1 VPHTRCMPRPPDD
14 LQIRI
19 SLHGRNVAMELRPS
33 RRAKRIILRIDPVGT
48 VTLVV
53 PRRTSRD
60 EAVAFARSKAEW
72 LQDRL
77 AALPEQVP
85 FNDGAQLP
93 LLGRTHR
100 IRHDTHSHS
109 VRIGRGEIVVAGEAA
124 HLPRRVAD
132 FLRREA
138 RRECAERAR
147 RLARRLG
154 LNVARISIRD
164 PKSRWGS
171 CSHKGH
177 LSFSWRLIFAPE
189 WVLDYVIAHEVA
201 HLIEMNHGPRFWRLV
216 ERLYPDSVRPRE
228 WLRRHGTRLHRYG

>member
-1 VPHTRCMPRPPDD
+1 MPHPADD
-14 LQIRI
+14 SQIRL
-19 SLHGRNVAMELRPS
+19 SLSGRNVALALRPS

-72 LQDRL
+72 LNDRL
-77 AALPEQVP
+77 AALPQPVP
-85 FNDGAQLP
+85 FRNGAELP
-93 LLGRTHR
+93 VLGRTHR
-100 IRHDTHSHS
+100 IRHDPFSCG
-109 VRIGRGEIVVAGEAA
+109 VRLCRSEIVVAGECG

-138 RRECAERAR
+138 RRECADRAR
-147 RLARRLG
+147 RFARRLG
-154 LNVARISIRD
+154 RQVGRVSVRD

-177 LSFSWRLIFAPE
+177 LSFSWRLILAPE

-201 HLIEMNHGPRFWRLV
+201 HLVEMNHGPRFWRLV
-216 ERLYPDSVRPRE
+216 DRLYPDSVRPRE

>member
-1 VPHTRCMPRPPDD
+1 MSRACDD
-14 LQIRI
+14 VNIRL
-19 SLHGRNVAMELRPS
+19 SLAGRNVAMALRPS
-33 RRAKRIILRIDPVGT
+33 RRAKRIILRIDPVGA

-72 LQDRL
+72 LHDRL
-77 AALPEQVP
+77 AALPQPVP
-85 FNDGAQLP
+85 FADGAELP
-93 LLGRTHR
+93 LLGRSHR
-100 IRHDTHSHS
+100 IRHEPDAHG
-109 VRIGRGEIVVAGEAA
+109 VRLVRNEIVVAGEDA
-124 HLPRRVAD
+124 HLPRRVLD

-147 RLARRLG
+147 RFARRVG
-154 LNVARISIRD
+154 QPIVRVSIRD

-171 CSHKGH
+171 CSQKGH
-177 LSFSWRLIFAPE
+177 LSFSWRLILAPE

-201 HLIEMNHGPRFWRLV
+201 HLVEMNHGPRFWRLV

>member
-1 VPHTRCMPRPPDD
+1 MPRPPDD
-14 LQIRI
+14 SHIRL
-19 SLHGRNVAMELRPS
+19 SLSGRNVALALRPS

-53 PRRTSRD
+53 PRRTSKD

-72 LQDRL
+72 LNDRL
-77 AALPEQVP
+77 AALPQPVP
-85 FNDGAQLP
+85 FRDGAELP

-100 IRHDTHSHS
+100 IRHDPFAHG
-109 VRIGRGEIVVAGEAA
+109 VRLGRGEIVVAGEGG
-124 HLPRRVAD
+124 HLPRRVVD

-147 RLARRLG
+147 RFARRLG
-154 LNVARISIRD
+154 QQVGRISVRD

-177 LSFSWRLIFAPE
+177 LSFSWRLILAPE

-201 HLIEMNHGPRFWRLV
+201 HLVEMNHGPRFWRLV
-216 ERLYPDSVRPRE
+216 DRLYPDSVRPRD

>member
-1 VPHTRCMPRPPDD
+1 MPHPADD
-14 LQIRI
+14 SQIRL
-19 SLHGRNVAMELRPS
+19 SLSGRNVALALRPS
-33 RRAKRIILRIDPVGT
+33 RRAKRIILRIDPVGM

-72 LQDRL
+72 LNDRL
-77 AALPEQVP
+77 AALPQPVP
-85 FNDGAQLP
+85 IRDGAELP

-100 IRHDTHSHS
+100 IRHDPFSHG
-109 VRIGRGEIVVAGEAA
+109 VRLCRSEIVVAGEGG

-138 RRECAERAR
+138 RRECADRAQR
-147 RLARRLG
+147 FARRLG
-154 LNVARISIRD
+154 RQVGRVSVRD

-177 LSFSWRLIFAPE
+177 LSFSWRLILAPE

-201 HLIEMNHGPRFWRLV
+201 HLVEMNHGPRFWRLV
-216 ERLYPDSVRPRE
+216 DRLYPDSVRPRE

>member
-1 VPHTRCMPRPPDD
+1 VPHTRCMPRPSDD
-14 LQIRI
+14 QHIRL
-19 SLHGRNVAMELRPS
+19 SLSGRNVAMALRPS
-33 RRAKRIILRIDPVGT
+33 RRAKRIILRIDPVGA

-72 LQDRL
+72 LNDRL
-77 AALPEQVP
+77 ASLPAPVP
-85 FNDGAQLP
+85 FADGTELP
-93 LLGRTHR
+93 LLGRPHR
-100 IRHDTHSHS
+100 IRHAPGSHG
-109 VRIGRGEIVVAGEAA
+109 VRLGRGEIVVAGEDS

-138 RRECAERAR
+138 RRECGERAR
-147 RLARRLG
+147 RFARRLG
-154 LNVARISIRD
+154 LNIARVSIRD

-177 LSFSWRLIFAPE
+177 LSFSWRLILAPE

-201 HLIEMNHGPRFWRLV
+201 HLVEMNHGPRFWRLV
-216 ERLYPDSVRPRE
+216 EKLYPESVRPRD

>member
-1 VPHTRCMPRPPDD
+1 MLRPSDD
-14 LQIRI
+14 SHIRL
-19 SLHGRNVAMELRPS
+19 SLAGRNVAMALRPS

-72 LQDRL
+72 LHDRL
-77 AALPEQVP
+77 AALPKQVP
-85 FNDGAQLP
+85 FADGAELP
-93 LLGRTHR
+93 LLGRAHR
-100 IRHDTHSHS
+100 IRHDPGSHGIRL
-109 VRIGRGEIVVAGEAA
+109 VRNEIVVSGEST
-124 HLPRRVAD
+124 HLPRRVGD
-132 FLRREA
+132 FLKREA

-147 RLARRLG
+147 RFARRIGRPVSL
-154 LNVARISIRD
+154 VSIRD

-171 CSHKGH
+171 CSHKGQ
-177 LSFSWRLIFAPE
+177 LSFSWRLILAPE

-201 HLIEMNHGPRFWRLV
+201 HLVEMNHGPRFWRLV
-216 ERLYPDSVRPRE
+216 ERLYPDSVRPRD

>member
-1 VPHTRCMPRPPDD
+1 MPRPPDD
-14 LQIRI
+14 SHIRL
-19 SLHGRNVAMELRPS
+19 SLSGRNVALALRPS

-53 PRRTSRD
+53 PRRTSKD

-72 LQDRL
+72 LNDRL
-77 AALPEQVP
+77 AALPEPVP
-85 FNDGAQLP
+85 FRDGAELP

-100 IRHDTHSHS
+100 IRHDPFAHG
-109 VRIGRGEIVVAGEAA
+109 VRLGRGEIVVAGEGG
-124 HLPRRVAD
+124 HLPRRVVD

-147 RLARRLG
+147 RFARRLG
-154 LNVARISIRD
+154 QQVGRISVRD

-177 LSFSWRLIFAPE
+177 LSFSWRLILAPE

-201 HLIEMNHGPRFWRLV
+201 HLVEMNHGPRFWRLV
-216 ERLYPDSVRPRE
+216 DRLYPDSVRPRD

>member
-1 VPHTRCMPRPPDD
+1 M
-14 LQIRI
+14 
-19 SLHGRNVAMELRPS
+19 ALRPS

-48 VTLVV
+48 ITLVV

-72 LQDRL
+72 LNDRL
-77 AALPEQVP
+77 AALPAPVP
-85 FNDGAQLP
+85 FAEGAELP
-93 LLGRTHR
+93 LLGRPHR
-100 IRHDTHSHS
+100 IRHAPGTHG
-109 VRIGRGEIVVAGEAA
+109 VRLGRGEIVGAGEEA

-147 RLARRLG
+147 RFARRLG
-154 LNVARISIRD
+154 LNVARVSIRD

-177 LSFSWRLIFAPE
+177 LSFSWRLILAPE

-201 HLIEMNHGPRFWRLV
+201 HLVEMNHGPRFWRLV
-216 ERLYPDSVRPRE
+216 EKLYPDSVRPRE

>member
-1 VPHTRCMPRPPDD
+1 MPRPPDD
-14 LQIRI
+14 QQIRL
-19 SLHGRNVAMELRPS
+19 SLSGRNVAMALRPS
-33 RRAKRIILRIDPVGT
+33 RRAKRIILRIDPLGA

-72 LQDRL
+72 LNDRL
-77 AALPEQVP
+77 AALPAPVP
-85 FNDGAQLP
+85 FADGSELP
-93 LLGRTHR
+93 LLGRAHR
-100 IRHDTHSHS
+100 IRHAPGTHG
-109 VRIGRGEIVVAGEAA
+109 VRIGRGEIVVAGEET
-124 HLPRRVAD
+124 HLQRRIAD

-147 RLARRLG
+147 RFARRLG
-154 LNVARISIRD
+154 LSVARVSIRD

-177 LSFSWRLIFAPE
+177 LSFSWRLILAPE

-201 HLIEMNHGPRFWRLV
+201 HLVEMNHGPRFWRLV
-216 ERLYPDSVRPRE
+216 EKLYPDSVRPRE

>member
-1 VPHTRCMPRPPDD
+1 MPRPPDD
-14 LQIRI
+14 SQIRL
-19 SLHGRNVAMELRPS
+19 SLSGRNVALSLRAS

-53 PRRTSRD
+53 PRRTTRD

-72 LQDRL
+72 LNDRL
-77 AALPEQVP
+77 AALPKPVP
-85 FNDGAQLP
+85 FREGAELP

-100 IRHDTHSHS
+100 IRHDPFAHG
-109 VRIGRGEIVVAGEAA
+109 VRLGRGEIVVAGETGY
-124 HLPRRVAD
+124 LPRRVSD

-147 RLARRLG
+147 RFARRLG
-154 LNVARISIRD
+154 LCVGRVSVRD

-177 LSFSWRLIFAPE
+177 LSFSWRLILAPE

-201 HLIEMNHGPRFWRLV
+201 HLVEMNHGPRFWRLV
-216 ERLYPDSVRPRE
+216 ERLYPDSVRPRD

>member
-1 VPHTRCMPRPPDD
+1 MPRSIDAA
-14 LQIRI
+14 QIRL
-19 SLHGRNVAMELRPS
+19 SLAGRNVAMSLRPS
-33 RRAKRIILRIDPVGT
+33 RRAKRIILRIDPVGI

-60 EAVAFARSKAEW
+60 EAVAFARSKADW
-72 LQDRL
+72 LHDRL

-85 FNDGAQLP
+85 FLDGAELP

-100 IRHDTHSHS
+100 IHHDPESHG
-109 VRIGRGEIVVAGEAA
+109 VRLGRGRILVAGEIE

-147 RLARRLG
+147 SFARRVG
-154 LNVARISIRD
+154 QSIARISVRD
-164 PKSRWGS
+164 PKGRWGS
-171 CSHKGH
+171 CSQKGH
-177 LSFSWRLIFAPE
+177 LSFSWRLILAPE

-201 HLIEMNHGPRFWRLV
+201 HLVEMNHGPRFWRLV
-216 ERLYPDSVRPRE
+216 ERLYPDSLRPRE